1 MIDACSQSPSTAV
14 SRRPYA
20 VVVGLLALAVG
31 ATACTMELGGG
42 GPPKCASTSV
52 EDAAGKRRV
61 FTEDDGALVEVF
73 PYSVCEGEYARR
85 DAIHDVVARLVA
97 PGAAGAATPGG
108 VVERVYA
115 IYRVPDSDFE
125 APYWPAG
132 EYAVVFVNR
141 QADEL
146 WGTTVRI
153 ADGGIVRIDFGCGR
167 VPPASMAVGH
177 TEHLLQEPLGEFSLG
192 GAALLEVVT
201 HFPLERAGETD
212 EPRRVVLELRES
224 IGGYYSV
231 LVDASTEIESADGSP
246 ATLDLLEPG
255 QLLEVLG
262 TPLPWSLLQAE
273 HVLIVPSLAER

>member
-1 MIDACSQSPSTAV
+1 
-14 SRRPYA
+14 
-20 VVVGLLALAVG
+20 
-31 ATACTMELGGG
+31 MELGGG
-42 GPPKCASTSV
+42 GPPKCWNVPGAEQV
-52 EDAAGKRRV
+52 EG
-61 FTEDDGALVEVF
+61 TPVEVF
-73 PYSVCEGEYARR
+73 PTSACSGEY
-85 DAIHDVVARLVA
+85 VARGANNTRLLSSLLA
-97 PGAAGAATPGG
+97 PGAAGGVGLAPDDRSDAATPGG

-201 HFPLERAGETD
+201 HLPLERAGETD

-231 LVDASTEIESADGSP
+231 LVDASTEIASADGSP
-246 ATLDLLEPG
+246 ATLESLEAG
-255 QLLEVLG
+255 QLVEVLG

-273 HVLIVPSLAER
+273 HVVIVPSPSSGLPSGSAIEIGTLREARPRGARGDERNRP